1 MHSLADHARW
11 RPPRQY
17 PNYPNSYLIHV
28 GTGGLATAIGVFFI
42 PTLMADNINRYY
54 LKQREGLITVDKSK
68 KYLPW

>member
-1 MHSLADHARW
+1 M
-11 RPPRQY
+11 
-17 PNYPNSYLIHV
+17 HV